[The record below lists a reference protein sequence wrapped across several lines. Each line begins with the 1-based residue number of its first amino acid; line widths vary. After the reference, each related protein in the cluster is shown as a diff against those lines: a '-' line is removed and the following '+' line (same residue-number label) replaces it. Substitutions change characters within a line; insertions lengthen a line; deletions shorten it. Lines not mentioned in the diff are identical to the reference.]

1 MINNPNTKQ
10 KLYKYCLE
18 FIDARLQTVQNHIA
32 EIQNSLLSETKS
44 SSGDKHETG
53 RAMLQ
58 LEREKAGQQLAEIQ
72 KLNEI
77 ISKIDINKTGNT
89 ISLGSLII
97 TSKANY
103 FIAISAGEI
112 SIENIDYYCI
122 SANTPIGQLLI
133 GKTKGDKLSFR
144 DLKFEINEVL

>member
-18 FIDARLQTVQNHIA
+18 FIDARLQTVQNQIV

-77 ISKIDINKTGNT
+77 ILFYKFK
-89 ISLGSLII
+89 
-97 TSKANY
+97 K
-103 FIAISAGEI
+103 
-112 SIENIDYYCI
+112 
-122 SANTPIGQLLI
+122 LLI
-133 GKTKGDKLSFR
+133 HL
-144 DLKFEINEVL
+144 LYIQN

>member
-1 MINNPNTKQ
+1 MINNLDTKQ

-18 FIDARLQTVQNHIA
+18 FIDARLQTVQNQIV

-77 ISKIDINKTGNT
+77 ISKIDINKAGST

-103 FIAISAGEI
+103 FIAKSAGEKR
-112 SIENIDYYCI
+112 IENIDNYCI

-133 GKTKGDKLSFR
+133 GKTKGDNFSFR

>member
-18 FIDARLQTVQNHIA
+18 FIDARLQTVQNQIV

-77 ISKIDINKTGNT
+77 ISKIDINKAGST

-112 SIENIDYYCI
+112 RIENIDYYCI

-133 GKTKGDKLSFR
+133 GKTKGDNFSFR